1 MRVIILLILL
11 ISVSAS
17 SFGQAN
23 FELRQGAYF
32 TIEQAKEE
40 HAKLAKLYTNKVE
53 WNARAEQIRK
63 GILDGAEID
72 KLVRNQNVK
81 ATIHSKKTFDGYTV
95 ENVFFEAFEG
105 VYVSGNL
112 YRPIKSKG
120 KLPGILCPH
129 GHGPDPR
136 FKEYTQQRCAT
147 LARMGA
153 VVFAYDMVGEGD
165 MKQAEHKIRNVLK
178 AQLIIGTRSLDFLSQ
193 LPEVDKRKLAITG
206 ESGGG
211 TQTFLLSALD
221 DRLSVSVPVVMVSS
235 YFFGGCQCES
245 GMPIHVREHHKTT
258 NVEIAACFAPKPLLL
273 VSDGGDWTQYNP
285 KVEVPHI
292 KRIYS
297 FFDAEQNMDNVHL
310 ANEKH
315 DYGPS
320 KRQAAYAFLA
330 KHLKLSI
337 DGILINGTFDES
349 KNTALSEEELS
360 VFNASYPR
368 PKNAAMGNVNL
379 IAAVDSYGK

>member
-1 MRVIILLILL
+1 MKTLKFFLSLFFITSYCL
-11 ISVSAS
+11 A
-17 SFGQAN
+17 QNN
-23 FELRQGAYF
+23 FELRQGSYF
-32 TIEQAKEE
+32 TPEE
-40 HAKLAKLYTNKVE
+40 GKAEHVRLAKLYNNKEE
-53 WNARAEQIRK
+53 WDERATAIRQ

-72 KLVRNQNVK
+72 ELVRNEKVN

-95 ENVFFEAFEG
+95 ENVFFEAFKG

-112 YRPIKSKG
+112 YRPTNLKG
-120 KLPGILCPH
+120 KIPGILCPH
-129 GHGPDPR
+129 GHGTDPR

-153 VVFAYDMVGEGD
+153 VVFAYDMVGQGD

-178 AQLIIGTRSLDFLSQ
+178 GQLIIGVRSLDFLSQ
-193 LPEVDKRKLAITG
+193 LDGVDKDKIAMTG

-221 DRLSVSVPVVMVSS
+221 DRIKVSVPVVMVSS

-245 GMPIHVREHHKTT
+245 GMPIHVREHHKTS

-273 VSDGGDWTQYNP
+273 ISDGGDWTQHNP
-285 KVEVPHI
+285 EVAIPHI

-297 FFDAEQNMDNVHL
+297 FFDAEKSVENVHL

-330 KHLKLSI
+330 KHLSLST
-337 DGILINGTFDES
+337 DKVLVNDSFDES
-349 KNTALSEEELS
+349 KNTILHSEELS
-360 VFNASYPR
+360 VFNQEHPR
-368 PKNAAMGNVNL
+368 PLNAAMGNETLVEA
-379 IAAVDSYGK
+379 IDAY

>member
-1 MRVIILLILL
+1 MKNFLCYLLFITSLNQGF
-11 ISVSAS
+11 SQ
-17 SFGQAN
+17 GN
-23 FELRQGAYF
+23 FELRQSDYF
-32 TIEQAKEE
+32 TIEEAKVE
-40 HAKLAKLYTNKVE
+40 HAELAKLYSNKKE
-53 WNARAEQIRK
+53 WNERAKLIKQ
-63 GILDGAEID
+63 GILDGAEIK
-72 KLVRNQNVK
+72 KLERNKPVK

-112 YRPIKSKG
+112 YRPTNLKG
-120 KLPGILCPH
+120 KVQGILCPH
-129 GHGPDPR
+129 GHGNDMR

-153 VVFAYDMVGEGD
+153 VVFAYDMVGQGD

-178 AQLIIGTRSLDFLSQ
+178 AQLVIGTRSLDFISQ
-193 LPEVDKRKLAITG
+193 LPEVDKTKLAMTG

-221 DRLSVSVPVVMVSS
+221 DRIAVSVPVVMVSS

-273 VSDGGDWTQYNP
+273 VSDGGDWTKYNP
-285 KVEVPHI
+285 EVEVPHI

-297 FFDAEQNMDNVHL
+297 FFDAEQNIENVHL
-310 ANEKH
+310 PNEKH

-330 KHLKLSI
+330 KHLGLEIGKLLV
-337 DGILINGTFDES
+337 DGLADES
-349 KNTALSEEELS
+349 KNTVCTEQQLS
-360 VFNASYPR
+360 VFNETYPR
-368 PKNAAMGNVNL
+368 PKNAAMGNENL
-379 IAAVDSYGK
+379 MAAIDKY

>member
-1 MRVIILLILL
+1 MKTIKLFLTLLFITTWCF
-11 ISVSAS
+11 A
-17 SFGQAN
+17 QNN

-32 TIEQAKEE
+32 TPEEGKAE
-40 HAKLAKLYTNKVE
+40 HAKLAALYQNKEE
-53 WNARAEQIRK
+53 WQSRAEEIRK

-72 KLVRNQNVK
+72 NLIRNQKVN
-81 ATIHSKKTFDGYTV
+81 ATIHSKKTFAGYTV
-95 ENVFFEAFEG
+95 ENVFFEAFKG

-112 YRPIKSKG
+112 YKPTNIKG
-120 KLPGILCPH
+120 KVPGILCPH
-129 GHGPDPR
+129 GHGVDPR

-153 VVFAYDMVGEGD
+153 VVFAYDMVGQGD

-178 AQLIIGTRSLDFLSQ
+178 GQLITGVRSLDFLSQ
-193 LPEVDKRKLAITG
+193 LPEVDASKIAMTG

-221 DRLSVSVPVVMVSS
+221 DRISVSVPVVMVSS

-245 GMPIHVREHHKTT
+245 GMPIHVREHHKTS

-273 VSDGGDWTQYNP
+273 ISDGGDWTQHNP
-285 KVEVPHI
+285 EVAIPHI
-292 KRIYS
+292 KRIYH
-297 FFDAEQNMDNVHL
+297 FFDAKQNIENVHL

-330 KHLKLSI
+330 KHLSLNTVQV
-337 DGILINGTFDES
+337 LINDSFDES
-349 KNTALSEEELS
+349 KNTILPSEELS
-360 VFNASYPR
+360 VFNQEHPR
-368 PKNAAMGNVNL
+368 PANAAMGN
-379 IAAVDSYGK
+379 IALMMAIDAY

>member
-1 MRVIILLILL
+1 MRINTLLLL
-11 ISVSAS
+11 LLYVSFS
-17 SFGQAN
+17 SFGQAS
-23 FELRQGAYF
+23 FELRQSAYF
-32 TIEQAKEE
+32 TIEEAKAE
-40 HAKLAKLYTNKVE
+40 HEKLAKLYTNKEE
-53 WNARAEQIRK
+53 WNARAKQIK
-63 GILDGAEID
+63 QGILDGAEI
-72 KLVRNQNVK
+72 KELIRNLPVN

-112 YRPIKSKG
+112 YKPLKFTG
-120 KLPGILCPH
+120 QVPGILCPH

-153 VVFAYDMVGEGD
+153 VVFAYDMVGQGD

-178 AQLIIGTRSLDFLSQ
+178 AQLIIGSRSLDFLSQ
-193 LPEVDKRKLAITG
+193 LPEVDKTKLAVTG

-211 TQTFLLSALD
+211 TQTFLLSAVD
-221 DRLSVSVPVVMVSS
+221 DRVSVSVPVVMVSS
-235 YFFGGCQCES
+235 YFFGGCHCES

-285 KVEVPHI
+285 EVEVPHI
-292 KRIYS
+292 KRIYG
-297 FFDAEQNMDNVHL
+297 FFDAEQNIENVHL

-349 KNTALSEEELS
+349 KNTVLSEEELT
-360 VFNASYPR
+360 VFNASHPR
-368 PKNAAMGNVNL
+368 PKNAAMGNENL
-379 IAAVDSYGK
+379 IAAIDSYGK